1 MIVLLNGCFTTDFAF
16 EIFKQ
21 HFSQK
26 GIFTEFLDAPLDF
39 FHLLL
44 SIFCQIWLSYI
55 WKAALQTYWAF
66 FLFDEFCWSYSRLNS
81 LQKYAV
87 AMTTQFGENQNCSI
101 GL

>member
-1 MIVLLNGCFTTDFAF
+1 MIVLFNGCFTTDFAF

-55 WKAALQTYWAF
+55 
-66 FLFDEFCWSYSRLNS
+66 
-81 LQKYAV
+81 
-87 AMTTQFGENQNCSI
+87 
-101 GL
+101 